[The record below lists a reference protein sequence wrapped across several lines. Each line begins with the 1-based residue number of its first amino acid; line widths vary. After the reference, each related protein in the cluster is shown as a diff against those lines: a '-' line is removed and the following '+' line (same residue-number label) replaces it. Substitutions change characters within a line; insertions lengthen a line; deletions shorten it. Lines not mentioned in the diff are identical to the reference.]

1 MVYFWEPQYAPFKL
15 FIATYVLLGYAATYE
30 NGEISGVYLQQVV
43 CRLCCIELHK
53 LHFVVSVDS
62 PVVVTFETV

>member
-30 NGEISGVYLQQVV
+30 NGEISGEGETT
-43 CRLCCIELHK
+43 CTLCEMGK
-53 LHFVVSVDS
+53 
-62 PVVVTFETV
+62 